1 MEDDKEDKTRLQEGS
16 PPNEAIFFVLAYL
29 PLFEL
34 LAMAR
39 VCKSLRD
46 AINNDILPW
55 LKLIV
60 GPPLNWRLSD
70 EILTKIT
77 SKAEGRL
84 RVLALINCVKIT
96 DDGLLRVVAQNPHIS
111 KLLVPGCTSLTPE
124 GIIKAVKLIS
134 QNNHRLKSLQI
145 NGVYGIRKQD
155 LETLSTLID
164 QTHLH
169 TPMTL
174 LYHKYK
180 SLSTLQLIKSD
191 EPIDVDACPKCNQ
204 IGIVYDCPQNLCQRK
219 WHKQVREC
227 KGCENCIIRCVE
239 CGVCISS
246 MQGHEEALCSD
257 ILCLNCWLR
266 LPKCN
271 FCNKPYCKRHGDERA
286 ISVSGSSGF
295 LCDACHF
302 DFD

>member
-1 MEDDKEDKTRLQEGS
+1 MEDDKREETHLEQGS

-46 AINNDILPW
+46 AINDDILPW
-55 LKLIV
+55 LKLVV

-96 DDGLLRVVAQNPHIS
+96 DDGLLRVVAQNSHIS
-111 KLLVPGCTSLTPE
+111 KILVPGCTSLTPE
-124 GIIKAVKLIS
+124 GIIKAVEILS
-134 QNNHRLKSLQI
+134 QNNHRLKRLQI
-145 NGVYGIRKQD
+145 NGIYGIRRRD

-164 QTHLH
+164 QTHLRTH
-169 TPMTL
+169 MTL
-174 LYHKYK
+174 YHEHK
-180 SLSTLQLIKSD
+180 SLSTLQLIKID
-191 EPIDVDACPKCNQ
+191 EPIDVDVCPKCNQ
-204 IGIVYDCPQNLCQRK
+204 VGIVYDCPQNLCQR
-219 WHKQVREC
+219 KQVREC

-239 CGVCISS
+239 CGVCVSS
-246 MQGHEEALCSD
+246 TQGPEEALCSD
-257 ILCLNCWLR
+257 TLCLDCWLR

-286 ISVSGSSGF
+286 ISVSRSSGF
-295 LCDACHF
+295 LCDACRF
-302 DFD
+302 NFN